1 MISLSAQLPS
11 SYPGR
16 VLTTRSPIQPSKVP
30 VSAIRASKAASH
42 SQEGS
47 PIISPDTVVLTTSSS
62 VQPSPKP
69 MHGRNEDPYPYNFQ
83 PPESDLSRKTSNDSP
98 DRSLTSCNPSAMP
111 EASPKSSN
119 LIRRFSNRA
128 HRFASSRQQSSTAP
142 ASRNGSI
149 GPSILRCRSDSNAT
163 APPRPPE
170 YNAVTD
176 TDEEADPVPDG
187 NISLFGLDGATH
199 TSSDNDAAGSIN
211 GSGSAKAGPVL
222 PAELRN
228 GCEVLKVSRRSRTRR
243 VNLMYE
249 TESNKLSWDP
259 ARPHK
264 SLHVDGIKEIRTGPD
279 TQQYCLDFGMSES
292 CADTWFTIIYTVQGN
307 SRTKLLHIV
316 TDNEETLNRWSRFLE
331 ATLTYR
337 QGSMTTLMAFD
348 DGAMAQ
354 YWQTEMTS
362 EFGNQPRHP
371 EQEELDMA
379 GVKRVCQ
386 NLHIYTSQWTLQ
398 TNFRL
403 SDVRRREKL
412 NFAEFRGFIRLMKQ
426 RHDVQRIN
434 CSIAAK
440 PEIGMTFPEF
450 LAFLRDIQ
458 GEDVDSNLSM
468 WEKQFAYLS
477 RRYRPDAVETSDAA
491 DDMLVMS
498 EAAFVRYLTSETN
511 SAIIPEP
518 QNYTLDRPMN
528 EYIISSSHNTYL
540 LGRQVAG
547 QSSVEGYISV
557 LIRGCRC
564 VEIDCWDGNSGQ
576 PEVNHGRSLTTSIS
590 FREVIATINK
600 YAFVK
605 SRFPLWISLEVHC
618 NPNQQAIMVN
628 IMKVVFGSR
637 LVTETLE
644 DCYDKLPSPSEL
656 MERILIKVKKPQIK
670 QEPPASNF
678 RSGRRGNSLNSLLTR
693 SMTDAAMLTPS
704 QSLPQSLMRSPSPSC
719 RRPVRKTRVNTITEG
734 GVQDRAS
741 RSASD
746 NDSGGERNSRK
757 TSTKIVKELGD
768 LGVYCSGVNY
778 AGFDTAEAKQYNHIF
793 SFMESSF
800 AKHFRAKE
808 QKIAVDLHNQHYMM
822 RVYPDRTRITSN
834 NFDPLLYWRRGIQ
847 MVALNWQ
854 TFDLG
859 MQINRAMFDGGQ
871 DFSGYVLKPAE
882 LRDVQVLLYN
892 PELPGGKKE
901 RSVVSFTIDVISA
914 QRLMRPASLPA
925 NKAMN
930 PYVEVEV
937 FHASDKREKRNESAL
952 PRDLDPPRKFR
963 TNIVRENGF
972 NPMFDGHFKFK
983 VTKNQPDLVFVRWSV
998 KLSNDGENY
1007 NDRPAVATYN
1017 AKLSNLKQGY
1027 RTLPLLNDAGY
1038 QYLFSKLFCKIKVD
1052 SIEKMMIDAPCR
1064 ALDGS
1069 RIKGLGGKA
1078 FS

>member
-30 VSAIRASKAASH
+30 VSAISASTAASH
-42 SQEGS
+42 SQEGP
-47 PIISPDTVVLTTSSS
+47 PIMSPDTVVLTTSSS

-83 PPESDLSRKTSNDSP
+83 LPESILSRKTSNDLL
-98 DRSLTSCNPSAMP
+98 DRSLASCNPSAMP

-128 HRFASSRQQSSTAP
+128 HRFASSRQQSSAAP

-149 GPSILRCRSDSNAT
+149 GPSILRCRSDSNTT

-176 TDEEADPVPDG
+176 TDEEANPVPDG

-199 TSSDNDAAGSIN
+199 SSSNNDAAGSIN

-264 SLHVDGIKEIRTGPD
+264 SLHVDEIKEIRTSPD
-279 TQQYCLDFGMSES
+279 THNTAL
-292 CADTWFTIIYTVQGN
+292 TWNVRIVCGYLVHHHLYRPRN
-307 SRTKLLHIV
+307 SRTKLLHII
-316 TDNEETLNRWSRFLE
+316 TDNEEVLNRWTGFLE

-337 QGSMTTLMAFD
+337 QGSMTSLMAFD
-348 DGAMAQ
+348 DGAMAI
-354 YWQTEMTS
+354 
-362 EFGNQPRHP
+362 
-371 EQEELDMA
+371 
-379 GVKRVCQ
+379 KRVCQ
-386 NLHIYTSQWTLQ
+386 NLHIYSSQWTLQ

-412 NFAEFRGFIRLMKQ
+412 NFTEFRGFIRLMKQ
-426 RHDVQRIN
+426 RHDVQRIIR
-434 CSIAAK
+434 SIAAK
-440 PEIGMTFPEF
+440 PETGMTFPEF

-491 DDMLVMS
+491 DDMLVIDYTGAS
-498 EAAFVRYLTSETN
+498 
-511 SAIIPEP
+511 
-518 QNYTLDRPMN
+518 NYTLDRPMN

-564 VEIDCWDGNSGQ
+564 IEVDCWDGNSGQ
-576 PEVNHGRSLTTSIS
+576 PEVNHGRTLTTSIS

-600 YAFVK
+600 YAFV
-605 SRFPLWISLEVHC
+605 HC

-628 IMKVVFGSR
+628 IMKEAFGSR
-637 LVTETLE
+637 L
-644 DCYDKLPSPSEL
+644 L

-678 RSGRRGNSLNSLLTR
+678 RGRRRGNSLNSPLTR
-693 SMTDAAMLTPS
+693 SVTDAAMLMPS
-704 QSLPQSLMRSPSPSC
+704 QSLPQSPMRSPSPSC

-734 GVQDRAS
+734 GCKIGR
-741 RSASD
+741 
-746 NDSGGERNSRK
+746 

-768 LGVYCSGVNY
+768 LGVYCAGVNF
-778 AGFDTAEAKQYNHIF
+778 AGFDAAEAKQYNHIF

-808 QKIAVDLHNQHYMM
+808 QKIAVDLHNLRYMM

-882 LRDVQVLLYN
+882 LRDIQ
-892 PELPGGKKE
+892 KE
-901 RSVVSFTIDVISA
+901 RSVVSFTIDVISV

-952 PRDLDPPRKFR
+952 PRDFDPPQKFR

-983 VTKNQPDLVFVRWSV
+983 VTKKQPDLVFVRWSV

-1007 NDRPAVATYN
+1007 NDRPAVATYT

-1027 RTLPLLNDAGY
+1027 RTLPLLNDAGD
-1038 QYLFSKLFCKIKVD
+1038 QYLFSSSSARSRLIRLEDDNRRTPVRPRCTRPRSTMEKLSTEKISFD
-1052 SIEKMMIDAPCR
+1052 SYP
-1064 ALDGS
+1064 
-1069 RIKGLGGKA
+1069 
-1078 FS
+1078 

>member
-16 VLTTRSPIQPSKVP
+16 VLTTRSPIQLSKVP
-30 VSAIRASKAASH
+30 VSAISASKAASH

-47 PIISPDTVVLTTSSS
+47 PIISADTVVLATSPS

-69 MHGRNEDPYPYNFQ
+69 MHGRNEDPLPYNFQ
-83 PPESDLSRKTSNDSP
+83 LPESVLSRKTISDSL
-98 DRSLTSCNPSAMP
+98 DRSLASCDPSAMP

-128 HRFASSRQQSSTAP
+128 HRFASSRQQSSAAP

-149 GPSILRCRSDSNAT
+149 GPSILRCRSDGYAT
-163 APPRPPE
+163 APPRTPE

-187 NISLFGLDGATH
+187 NISLFGLDGVTH
-199 TSSDNDAAGSIN
+199 SSSSNYAAGSIN
-211 GSGSAKAGPVL
+211 GSGSTNAGPVL

-228 GCEVLKVSRRSRTRR
+228 GCEVLKVSRRSHTRR

-259 ARPHK
+259 TRPHK
-264 SLHVDGIKEIRTGPD
+264 SLHVDEIKEIRTGPD
-279 TQQYCLDFGMSES
+279 IQQYCLDFGMPES
-292 CADTWFTIIYTVQGN
+292 FADTWFSIIYTIQGN
-307 SRTKLLHIV
+307 LRAKLLHIV
-316 TDNEETLNRWSRFLE
+316 TDNEEVLNRWTGFLE

-337 QGSMTTLMAFD
+337 QGSVTSLMAFD
-348 DGAMAQ
+348 DGAMDQ
-354 YWQTEMTS
+354 YWQTEMAR
-362 EFGNQPRHP
+362 EFCNQPRDP
-371 EQEELDMA
+371 EQEELDIA
-379 GVKRVCQ
+379 GVRRVCQ
-386 NLHIYTSQWTLQ
+386 DLHIYTSQWTLQ

-403 SDVRRREKL
+403 SDLRRREKL
-412 NFAEFRGFIRLMKQ
+412 NFTEFRGFIRLMKQ
-426 RHDVQRIN
+426 RHDVQRII

-450 LAFLRDIQ
+450 LDFLRDIQ

-477 RRYRPDAVETSDAA
+477 RRYRPDAVETSNAA

-564 VEIDCWDGNSGQ
+564 VEIDCWNGNSGQ
-576 PEVNHGRSLTTSIS
+576 PEVNHGRTLTASIS

-628 IMKVVFGSR
+628 IMKEAFGSR

-670 QEPPASNF
+670 KEPPASNF
-678 RSGRRGNSLNSLLTR
+678 RGRRRGNSLNSLLTR
-693 SMTDAAMLTPS
+693 SMTDSAMLMSS

-719 RRPVRKTRVNTITEG
+719 RRPVRQTRVNTITES

-746 NDSGGERNSRK
+746 NDSGGERNSQK

-778 AGFDTAEAKQYNHIF
+778 AGFVTAEAKQYNHIF

-800 AKHFRAKE
+800 AKHFGAKE
-808 QKIAVDLHNQHYMM
+808 QKIAVNLHNQRYMM

-871 DFSGYVLKPAE
+871 GFSGYVLKPAE
-882 LRDVQVLLYN
+882 LRDIEALPYN
-892 PELPGGKKE
+892 SEHPGGKKE
-901 RSVVSFTIDVISA
+901 HSGISFTIDVISA
-914 QRLMRPASLPA
+914 QRLMRPVSLPA

-952 PRDLDPPRKFR
+952 PRDLDPPQKFQ

-983 VTKNQPDLVFVRWSV
+983 VTKKQPDLVFVRWSV

-1007 NDRPAVATYN
+1007 NDRPAVATYT

-1027 RTLPLLNDAGY
+1027 RTLPLLNDAGD

-1052 SIEKMMIDAPCR
+1052 SIKKMMIDAPCR
-1064 ALDGS
+1064 TLDGS
-1069 RIKGLGGKA
+1069 KIKGQSEKA
-1078 FS
+1078 YS

>member
-30 VSAIRASKAASH
+30 ASAISASKAASH

-69 MHGRNEDPYPYNFQ
+69 MYGRNEDPYPYNFRL
-83 PPESDLSRKTSNDSP
+83 PESVLSRKTSNDSL
-98 DRSLTSCNPSAMP
+98 DRSLASCNPSAMP

-128 HRFASSRQQSSTAP
+128 HRFASSRQQSSAAP

-163 APPRPPE
+163 APPRTPE
-170 YNAVTD
+170 YNAVTGA
-176 TDEEADPVPDG
+176 DEEDDPVPDG

-199 TSSDNDAAGSIN
+199 SSSNNDAAGSIN

-228 GCEVLKVSRRSRTRR
+228 GCEVLKVSRSSRTRR

-264 SLHVDGIKEIRTGPD
+264 SLHVDEIKEIRTGPD
-279 TQQYCLDFGMSES
+279 IQQYCFDFGMSES
-292 CADTWFTIIYTVQGN
+292 CN

-316 TDNEETLNRWSRFLE
+316 TDNEEALNHWSGFLK

-337 QGSMTTLMAFD
+337 QGSMTSLMAFD
-348 DGAMAQ
+348 NGALAQ
-354 YWQTEMTS
+354 YWQTKMTR
-362 EFGNQPRHP
+362 EFGNQPHDP
-371 EQEELDMA
+371 EQEELDIA
-379 GVKRVCQ
+379 GVKRVCH

-403 SDVRRREKL
+403 SDVRRCEKL
-412 NFAEFRGFIRLMKQ
+412 NFTEFRGFIRLMKQ
-426 RHDVQRIN
+426 RHDVQRTN
-434 CSIAAK
+434 RSIATK

-477 RRYRPDAVETSDAA
+477 HRYRPDAVETSDVA

-498 EAAFVRYLTSETN
+498 EDAFVRYLTSETN

-518 QNYTLDRPMN
+518 QNYTPDRPMN
-528 EYIISSSHNTYL
+528 EYIISSSHNTWL
-540 LGRQVAG
+540 LGLQVAG

-564 VEIDCWDGNSGQ
+564 VEIACWDGNSGQ
-576 PEVNHGRSLTTSIS
+576 PEVNHGRTLTTSIS

-605 SRFPLWISLEVHC
+605 SRLPLWISLE
-618 NPNQQAIMVN
+618 QAVMVD
-628 IMKVVFGSR
+628 IMKEAFGSR

-670 QEPPASNF
+670 QEAPAGNF
-678 RSGRRGNSLNSLLTR
+678 RGRRRGNSLNSLLTR
-693 SMTDAAMLTPS
+693 SMTDAAMLMPS

-719 RRPVRKTRVNTITEG
+719 RRSVRKTRVNTIAEG

-746 NDSGGERNSRK
+746 NDSGGKRNSRK
-757 TSTKIVKELGD
+757 TSTKIVKELGGLD
-768 LGVYCSGVNY
+768 VYCSGVNY
-778 AGFDTAEAKQYNHIF
+778 TGFVTAEAKQYNHIF

-800 AKHFRAKE
+800 AKHFRTKE
-808 QKIAVDLHNQHYMM
+808 QKIAVNLHNQRYMM

-834 NFDPLLYWRRGIQ
+834 NFDPHLYWRRGIQ

-854 TFDLG
+854 TSDLG

-871 DFSGYVLKPAE
+871 GFSGYVLKPAE
-882 LRDVQVLLYN
+882 LRDIEALPYN

-937 FHASDKREKRNESAL
+937 FHASDTREKRYESVL
-952 PRDLDPPRKFR
+952 PRDLDPPQKFR

-983 VTKNQPDLVFVRWSV
+983 VTKKQPDLVFV
-998 KLSNDGENY
+998 
-1007 NDRPAVATYN
+1007 
-1017 AKLSNLKQGY
+1017 
-1027 RTLPLLNDAGY
+1027 
-1038 QYLFSKLFCKIKVD
+1038 
-1052 SIEKMMIDAPCR
+1052 
-1064 ALDGS
+1064 
-1069 RIKGLGGKA
+1069 
-1078 FS
+1078 

>member
-1 MISLSAQLPS
+1 
-11 SYPGR
+11 
-16 VLTTRSPIQPSKVP
+16 
-30 VSAIRASKAASH
+30 
-42 SQEGS
+42 
-47 PIISPDTVVLTTSSS
+47 
-62 VQPSPKP
+62 
-69 MHGRNEDPYPYNFQ
+69 
-83 PPESDLSRKTSNDSP
+83 
-98 DRSLTSCNPSAMP
+98 MP

-128 HRFASSRQQSSTAP
+128 HRFASSSQQSSAAP

-163 APPRPPE
+163 APPRSPE

-199 TSSDNDAAGSIN
+199 SSSNNDAAGSIN
-211 GSGSAKAGPVL
+211 GSGGAKAGPVL

-279 TQQYCLDFGMSES
+279 TQQYCLDFGTSES
-292 CADTWFTIIYTVQGN
+292 CADTWFTIIYTVQDN

-316 TDNEETLNRWSRFLE
+316 TDNEEVLNRW
-331 ATLTYR
+331 T
-337 QGSMTTLMAFD
+337 G
-348 DGAMAQ
+348 
-354 YWQTEMTS
+354 
-362 EFGNQPRHP
+362 EFGNQSRDP
-371 EQEELDMA
+371 EQEELDIA
-379 GVKRVCQ
+379 RVKRVCQ
-386 NLHIYTSQWTLQ
+386 DLHIYTSQWTLQ
-398 TNFRL
+398 TKFRL

-412 NFAEFRGFIRLMKQ
+412 NFTEFRGFIRLMKQ
-426 RHDVQRIN
+426 RHDVQRIIR
-434 CSIAAK
+434 SIAAK

-498 EAAFVRYLTSETN
+498 EAAFVMYLTSETN

-547 QSSVEGYISV
+547 QSSVEGYILV

-576 PEVNHGRSLTTSIS
+576 PEVNHGRTLTTSIS

-628 IMKVVFGSR
+628 IMKEAFGSR

-644 DCYDKLPSPSEL
+644 DCFDKLPSPSEL
-656 MERILIKVKKPQIK
+656 MERVLIKVKKPQIK

-678 RSGRRGNSLNSLLTR
+678 HGRRRGNSLNSPLTR
-693 SMTDAAMLTPS
+693 SVTDAAMLMPS
-704 QSLPQSLMRSPSPSC
+704 QSLPQSPMRSPSPSC
-719 RRPVRKTRVNTITEG
+719 RRPVRKTRVNTITES
-734 GVQDRAS
+734 GVQARAS

-808 QKIAVDLHNQHYMM
+808 QKIAVDLHNLRYMM

-882 LRDVQVLLYN
+882 LRDIQVLPYN
-892 PELPGGKKE
+892 PELPRGKKE
-901 RSVVSFTIDVISA
+901 HSVVSFTIAVISA

-930 PYVEVEV
+930 SYVEVEV
-937 FHASDKREKRNESAL
+937 FHASDKRKRNESAL
-952 PRDLDPPRKFR
+952 PRDLDPP
-963 TNIVRENGF
+963 
-972 NPMFDGHFKFK
+972 
-983 VTKNQPDLVFVRWSV
+983 Q
-998 KLSNDGENY
+998 
-1007 NDRPAVATYN
+1007 
-1017 AKLSNLKQGY
+1017 
-1027 RTLPLLNDAGY
+1027 
-1038 QYLFSKLFCKIKVD
+1038 
-1052 SIEKMMIDAPCR
+1052 
-1064 ALDGS
+1064 
-1069 RIKGLGGKA
+1069 
-1078 FS
+1078 

>member
-1 MISLSAQLPS
+1 
-11 SYPGR
+11 
-16 VLTTRSPIQPSKVP
+16 
-30 VSAIRASKAASH
+30 
-42 SQEGS
+42 
-47 PIISPDTVVLTTSSS
+47 
-62 VQPSPKP
+62 

-83 PPESDLSRKTSNDSP
+83 LPESILSRKTSNDLL
-98 DRSLTSCNPSAMP
+98 DRSLSSCNPSAMP

-128 HRFASSRQQSSTAP
+128 HRFASSRQQSSAAP
-142 ASRNGSI
+142 ANRNGSI
-149 GPSILRCRSDSNAT
+149 GPSILRCRSNSNAT

-199 TSSDNDAAGSIN
+199 SSSSNDAAGSIN
-211 GSGSAKAGPVL
+211 GSGNAKAGPVL

-228 GCEVLKVSRRSRTRR
+228 GCEVLKVSRRSRARR
-243 VNLMYE
+243 VNLIYE

-264 SLHVDGIKEIRTGPD
+264 SLHVDEIKEIRTGPD

-292 CADTWFTIIYTVQGN
+292 CAVTWFTIIYTVQCN

-316 TDNEETLNRWSRFLE
+316 TDNEEVLKRWTGFLE

-337 QGSMTTLMAFD
+337 QGSMTSLMAFD
-348 DGAMAQ
+348 DRAIG
-354 YWQTEMTS
+354 
-362 EFGNQPRHP
+362 P
-371 EQEELDMA
+371 
-379 GVKRVCQ
+379 
-386 NLHIYTSQWTLQ
+386 WTLQ

-412 NFAEFRGFIRLMKQ
+412 NFTEFRGFIRLMKQ

-434 CSIAAK
+434 RSIAAK

-477 RRYRPDAVETSDAA
+477 RRCRPDAVETSDAA
-491 DDMLVMS
+491 YDMLVMS
-498 EAAFVRYLTSETN
+498 EAAFRLYRSLKTTLLT
-511 SAIIPEP
+511 A
-518 QNYTLDRPMN
+518 PMN

-576 PEVNHGRSLTTSIS
+576 PEVNHGRTLTTSIS
-590 FREVIATINK
+590 FREVIATISK

-628 IMKVVFGSR
+628 IIKEAFGSR

-678 RSGRRGNSLNSLLTR
+678 RCRRRGNSLNSPLTR
-693 SMTDAAMLTPS
+693 SETDAAMLMPS

-734 GVQDRAS
+734 GVQARAS

-808 QKIAVDLHNQHYMM
+808 QKIAVDLHNLRYMM

-882 LRDVQVLLYN
+882 LLDIQVLPYN

-901 RSVVSFTIDVISA
+901 RSVVSFTIAVISA

-937 FHASDKREKRNESAL
+937 FHASDKREKSYESAL
-952 PRDLDPPRKFR
+952 PRDLDPPQKFR
-963 TNIVRENGF
+963 TNIVRDNGF

-983 VTKNQPDLVFVRWSV
+983 VTKKQPDLVFVRWSV

-1007 NDRPAVATYN
+1007 NDRPAVATYT

-1027 RTLPLLNDAGY
+1027 RTLPLLNDAGD

-1069 RIKGLGGKA
+1069 RIKGLSVKA